1 MAYYDV
7 GFVYS
12 VDGHAIPKIQHE
24 RLNANSRSDAVGKF
38 YQRHPGG
45 VHWVNVAETEAPAY
59 QGKECPHCGSDNTRR
74 LTAPFG
80 KHSGEME
87 CWDCRRTW

>member
-59 QGKECPHCGSDNTRR
+59 QGKEHCPYPRCGSDDTRR
-74 LTAPFG
+74 LG
-80 KHSGEME
+80 DGWE
-87 CWDCRRTW
+87 CFSCRKVW